1 MRCAFQQ
8 QLGEQH
14 GIFLPRTDAELP
26 NGERQRIGS
35 IYQGKPWRA
44 LVHGRNGTWHAVAGA
59 PSEAAAIEA
68 AMKSCGQADVDC
80 RLFAIG
86 NFRVADDK

>member
-1 MRCAFQQ
+1 MRLSATAWGATWNFPAAHRRGVAQR
-8 QLGEQH
+8 
-14 GIFLPRTDAELP
+14 RTAAH
-26 NGERQRIGS
+26 RR

-59 PSEAAAIEA
+59 PSEAAAIKA
-68 AMKSCGQADVDC
+68 GMKSCGQADVDC